1 MQALLLCHLE
11 AEALKC
17 FLYLLSVTVAF
28 LLWENIPT
36 HSRFFFFFLKSSR
49 YLRTL
54 GLQLES
60 LFSSTNFSLLFIG
73 ALLETSINAGSQL
86 KGLLFSS
93 HSDHWLL
100 FCDFSL
106 LTSPLN

>member
-1 MQALLLCHLE
+1 MQALQLCHLE
-11 AEALKC
+11 AEDLKC

-36 HSRFFFFFLKSSR
+36 HSRFFFLSKVFKVSEDSR
-49 YLRTL
+49 STTREPF
-54 GLQLES
+54 Q
-60 LFSSTNFSLLFIG
+60 FSNFSLLFIG
-73 ALLETSINAGSQL
+73 AFLETSTNAGSQL